1 MITKEQSRAARA
13 LLDWTQQ
20 DLADAAA
27 MSKTAINNFERGMRD
42 VRLES
47 MQAIR
52 NAFEAA
58 DIEFIG
64 DYGVHKRHDTVRI
77 LKGADAMPRL
87 WDDIF
92 ETLKDQ
98 GGEILISNLDEKRSH
113 DAHPALLDAHIQRLK
128 AHHITERLLCCEGD
142 SYFIQPED
150 FYRWL
155 PRSVFQAGM
164 STFLYGNKVAMQL
177 WQETM
182 IVVVQSKAAYEAEKH
197 RFEYLWNNV
206 AMRPYGND

>member
-1 MITKEQSRAARA
+1 MITKEQCRAARA

-20 DLADAAA
+20 DLANASA

-42 VRLES
+42 VRVES

-52 NAFEAA
+52 GAFESAG
-58 DIEFIG
+58 IEFVG
-64 DYGVHKRHDTVRI
+64 DYGVHKRRDTVRI
-77 LKGADAMPRL
+77 LKGPDAMPRL

-92 ETLKDQ
+92 ETMKDR
-98 GGEILISNLDEKRSH
+98 GGEVLISNLDERRSH
-113 DAHPALLDAHIQRLK
+113 EAHPSLLEAHLQRLK

-142 SYFIQPED
+142 SYFIQPAD

-155 PRSVFQAGM
+155 PRNVFQAGM

-177 WQETM
+177 WQEAM
-182 IVVVQSKAAYEAEKH
+182 IVVVQSEAAYEAEKH
-197 RFEYLWNNV
+197 RFEYLWGTV
-206 AMRPYGND
+206 AIHPSV